1 MQAGENLSFQWASV
15 ARIREGIFSMIFQEI
30 LKIFKWTDIKVN
42 IQSFI
47 LNEKT

>member
-1 MQAGENLSFQWASV
+1 MQVGKNLQFQWAEV
-15 ARIREGIFSMIFQEI
+15 ARIREDIFSVIFQKI

-42 IQSFI
+42 TQSFI